1 MNELDEVRKIETP
14 AKNES
19 ISSGVYEVSQI
30 SLKRKKRTAKKF
42 KYSQLTRRSY
52 ISFQGTFRRGEEHF
66 LAWNKKEKP
75 CVVST
80 AILPYDVSLE
90 FKKFFLSVENHD
102 CDGNEW
108 KIATGSIRRLQGCW
122 CFRNDELPVLRV
134 SKITAVLNRY
144 ATKSDAN
151 DARNSKITD
160 KQMIKDTRVTNC
172 ASVCGALST
181 AFDNILA
188 EASSL
193 LFIRVSPC

>member
-1 MNELDEVRKIETP
+1 M
-14 AKNES
+14 
-19 ISSGVYEVSQI
+19 
-30 SLKRKKRTAKKF
+30 
-42 KYSQLTRRSY
+42 
-52 ISFQGTFRRGEEHF
+52 
-66 LAWNKKEKP
+66 
-75 CVVST
+75 
-80 AILPYDVSLE
+80 
-90 FKKFFLSVENHD
+90 
-102 CDGNEW
+102 
-108 KIATGSIRRLQGCW
+108 
-122 CFRNDELPVLRV
+122 LRV

-144 ATKSDAN
+144 TTKSDAN